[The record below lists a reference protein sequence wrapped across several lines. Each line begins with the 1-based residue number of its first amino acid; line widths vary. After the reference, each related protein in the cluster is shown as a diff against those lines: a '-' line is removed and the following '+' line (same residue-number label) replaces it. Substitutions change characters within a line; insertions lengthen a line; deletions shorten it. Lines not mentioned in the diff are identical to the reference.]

1 METITAIVHVPRVTD
16 SEKSQ
21 DTDHLSPFHAFMNAL
36 LGSQPPKATSMSG
49 AAEWSGAPMEALIAQ
64 GLWPIMMRIASNLGT
79 DLSAE
84 KNVLGKV
91 APKTEFLINIG
102 LTLRYSSPEE
112 EAAESFRSMLS
123 GAKFSAVSKGVNS
136 FASTFQPTIAAF
148 FASILKD
155 LQKIR
160 GILGQ
165 KAKTLQSQNQVAPKI
180 IFLPA
185 CSQFMGLV
193 PLMGLARLHRMMGY
207 DYEKN
212 HLDSR
217 DISYLRQLGDA
228 FMVYREALKAAHLLP
243 VRMKDFSKINLD
255 IRESSDPYIIIEH
268 WLRSAILLAS
278 ADAPAEQGSIGSED
292 LLHMLVRARELED
305 EDLANKTYARFAN
318 RGSKQ
323 ATWPATQADFIARW
337 IHEGIRYLRKNSHE
351 WIMNQSLVHY
361 DFSKP
366 IFAVKEMSPENA
378 LAYATSS
385 SRELPK
391 IIHDDRRLDAAIAK
405 ALPWGKIT
413 LNNFKIMLTFR
424 NLSAESLASG
434 ITKLDRKIQ
443 PQAVAD
449 WISECR
455 MHEHEPVQDAPEA
468 PDILKDDPGLDLD
481 TPEAIAILRQAGLL
495 PKDFLAKLRSED
507 SMPKNPSKDQIIEAL
522 LEAGANNPGD
532 DQILYALNLMSIA
545 EKKTLRGVMEE
556 PKHRHQILG
565 LIQQHYSDPLRLT
578 HFGGTDKAHKSF
590 WKKLGLP
597 LLLQICLALD
607 IRMRSA
613 EYNLPEEKLRETPAD
628 EINLPWSEFWR
639 QAEEDTGV
647 YFPIKV
653 DPLLV
658 KSLMKE
664 QTFSEESIFR
674 WAYAGEPDTEEKLKS
689 YLHARDRYY
698 KIVSKK

>member
-1 METITAIVHVPRVTD
+1 METITAIVHVSRETD
-16 SEKSQ
+16 SEKSQESQ

-36 LGSQPPKATSMSG
+36 LGGAPVKTTSMSG
-49 AAEWSGAPMEALIAQ
+49 AAEWSEAPMEALIAQ

-79 DLSAE
+79 ELSAE
-84 KNVLGKV
+84 KDVLDKV

-112 EAAESFRSMLS
+112 ATESFRSMLS
-123 GAKFSAVSKGVNS
+123 GANITAASKGVNS
-136 FASTFQPTIAAF
+136 FASTFQPTVAAF
-148 FASILKD
+148 FAAILKD

-165 KAKTLQSQNQVAPKI
+165 EAKTLQSQNQVAPKI
-180 IFLPA
+180 IFLPEY
-185 CSQFMGLV
+185 SQFMGLV
-193 PLMGLARLHRMMGY
+193 PLISLTRLYRMMGY
-207 DYEKN
+207 DYGKN

-243 VRMKDFSKINLD
+243 VRMKDFSKINLGV
-255 IRESSDPYIIIEH
+255 RESSDPYIIIEH
-268 WLRSAILLAS
+268 WLRSAILLAA

-292 LLHMLVRARELED
+292 LLHMLVSARELED
-305 EDLANKTYARFAN
+305 EELIEKTFARFSK
-318 RGSKQ
+318 RG
-323 ATWPATQADFIARW
+323 TDHIIWPIIQADFIESW
-337 IHEGIRYLRKNSHE
+337 IREGIQYIRSNSHE

-366 IFAVKEMSPENA
+366 IFEAKEMSPENA

-385 SRELPK
+385 SSELPK
-391 IIHDDRRLDAAIAK
+391 ILHDDKRLDAAIAK
-405 ALPWGKIT
+405 ALPWGKIS
-413 LNNFKIMLTFR
+413 LKKFVEILTW
-424 NLSAESLASG
+424 NHLSAESIAVG
-434 ITKLDRKIQ
+434 ITKLDKKIQ
-443 PQAVAD
+443 PQALEEWLAD
-449 WISECR
+449 CTTHLR
-455 MHEHEPVQDAPEA
+455 RFLA
-468 PDILKDDPGLDLD
+468 
-481 TPEAIAILRQAGLL
+481 TPEAVAILRQAGLL
-495 PKDFLAKLRSED
+495 PKDILAKLQLED
-507 SMPKNPSKDQIIEAL
+507 AMPKNPSKAQIIEAL
-522 LEAGANNPGD
+522 LEAGAKNPGD

-545 EKKTLRGVMEE
+545 EKKTLRGAMEE

-565 LIQQHYSDPLRLT
+565 LIQEHYSDPLRLT
-578 HFGGTDKAHKSF
+578 HFGGTDKAHKIF
-590 WKKLGLP
+590 WEKLGLP

-613 EYNLPEEKLRETPAD
+613 EYNLPEEKLRETPTD

-639 QAEEDTGV
+639 QAEDDTGV
-647 YFPIKV
+647 YFPIKA

-674 WAYAGEPDTEEKLKS
+674 WAYEGDPEVESKLAS
-689 YLHARDRYY
+689 YLRARDRYY
-698 KIVSKK
+698 QIVSKK